1 MKRLFDRS
9 SISRR
14 LLFISAA
21 FTLPMAVML
30 TLIVTT
36 INKDLTFTELELQG
50 NAYQRP
56 LEKLLAGMSEHRRLS
71 AAPSAGG
78 DARRVQEEV
87 DSAFADLVEVDAKV
101 GTALQFT
108 TEGLSQRKRDH
119 VRVENVR
126 REWNEL
132 KARGGNVTA
141 DVIDERHAHL
151 IADVRTMITHAGDT
165 SNLILDPDLDSYYT
179 MDMTLL
185 ALPQTQDRTAALVV
199 MAQQRNGSSL
209 SEAQRIEFAVAAAL
223 LQTSDVDRI
232 VADAETAI
240 NEDKNFNGAS
250 DALQA
255 NLPPAVS
262 TYKEEAAKLVREVH
276 TAVSAP
282 GPFQAESIVAAGLA
296 TQKASFRLWDIAAG
310 ELDGLL
316 QARMSIQSQSRIVA
330 VASGLL
336 AWLAAL
342 AFVFVVSRGITRGL
356 SDITSELGQ
365 SASQVASA
373 SGEVA
378 GASQSLSQG
387 STEQAAS
394 LEETSASMEEMA
406 SMTRRN
412 AENSQQAASV
422 MAETEK
428 LVHGANDALGEM
440 VTSMT
445 AIKESSDKVA
455 KIIKTIDEIAFQT
468 NILALNAAVEAAR
481 AGEAGMGF
489 AVVADEVRSLAQR
502 SAQAAKDT
510 AGLIEESIVKSNEG
524 QRKVQTVTVA
534 IESITSSTVKV
545 KGLVDEVSE
554 ASRQQSQGIDQV
566 SQAIAQMEKVTQ
578 GTAATAEEAAAAS
591 EELSAQA
598 ETSMSV
604 VARLAALV
612 GGTSAAD
619 APVTRRKSTSV
630 KASVGKVVS
639 MARPAKMATPKSAE
653 EEIPLDATGTYG
665 SF

>member
-1 MKRLFDRS
+1 MSTWTIGKRLIVGLAAIISVSIALGGFAYSRITQISGNASAITQDSLPGVYNIGRIDSTARQNYTLTLHHILAKDAAAKARIEQDMKALAGEIDKIVSAYEKTITLPEDRELFNAVGPVRAEFLRVKNEVIVPASRAMSPDVLDTVAKQLDPAFDKYMVAVKTLVDWNKANGDKNAEAITVAVS
-9 SISRR
+9 SAI
-14 LLFISAA
+14 FGISAGIVVA
-21 FTLPMAVML
+21 FVVAGLVGF
-30 TLIVTT
+30 LIVRST
-36 INKDLTFTELELQG
+36 NSVLRQSVTEL
-50 NAYQRP
+50 
-56 LEKLLAGMSEHRRLS
+56 SE
-71 AAPSAGG
+71 G
-78 DARRVQEEV
+78 
-87 DSAFADLVEVDAKV
+87 
-101 GTALQFT
+101 
-108 TEGLSQRKRDH
+108 
-119 VRVENVR
+119 
-126 REWNEL
+126 
-132 KARGGNVTA
+132 
-141 DVIDERHAHL
+141 
-151 IADVRTMITHAGDT
+151 
-165 SNLILDPDLDSYYT
+165 
-179 MDMTLL
+179 
-185 ALPQTQDRTAALVV
+185 
-199 MAQQRNGSSL
+199 AQ
-209 SEAQRIEFAVAAAL
+209 
-223 LQTSDVDRI
+223 
-232 VADAETAI
+232 
-240 NEDKNFNGAS
+240 
-250 DALQA
+250 
-255 NLPPAVS
+255 
-262 TYKEEAAKLVREVH
+262 
-276 TAVSAP
+276 
-282 GPFQAESIVAAGLA
+282 
-296 TQKASFRLWDIAAG
+296 
-310 ELDGLL
+310 
-316 QARMSIQSQSRIVA
+316 
-330 VASGLL
+330 
-336 AWLAAL
+336 
-342 AFVFVVSRGITRGL
+342 
-356 SDITSELGQ
+356 
-365 SASQVASA
+365 QVASA
-373 SGEVA
+373 SGQVA

-406 SMTRRN
+406 SMTRKN
-412 AENSQQAASV
+412 AENSQQAASM

-428 LVHGANDALGEM
+428 LVHGANGALGEM

-489 AVVADEVRSLAQR
+489 AVVADEVRALAQR

-619 APVTRRKSTSV
+619 APVERTKSSPV

-639 MARPAKMATPKSAE
+639 MARPAKMAAPKSAE
-653 EEIPLDATGTYG
+653 EEIPLGDTGTYG